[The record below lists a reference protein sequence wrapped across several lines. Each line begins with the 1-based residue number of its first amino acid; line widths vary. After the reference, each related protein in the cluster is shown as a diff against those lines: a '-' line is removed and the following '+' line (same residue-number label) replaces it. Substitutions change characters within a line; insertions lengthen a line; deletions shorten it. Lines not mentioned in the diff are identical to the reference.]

1 MLKRLVAIEILPSFL
16 NNCHREERRGGG
28 GGGEEGKMSRASAS
42 VGNEIFGDLNAA
54 AAAAAAGGRES

>member
-16 NNCHREERRGGG
+16 NNCHREERR

-54 AAAAAAGGRES
+54 AAAAAASGRES

>member
-16 NNCHREERRGGG
+16 NNCHREERR
-28 GGGEEGKMSRASAS
+28 GGEEGKMSRASAS

-54 AAAAAAGGRES
+54 AAAAAASGRES

>member
-16 NNCHREERRGGG
+16 NNCHREERRG

-54 AAAAAAGGRES
+54 AAAAAAAGRES